1 MKTKLLKNPNSKFLI
16 FLLHL
21 FVPGLGHIYI
31 KEYLFG
37 IFIFLITLTASVLFT
52 ISLFISI
59 PLFGRILM
67 YGLPLL
73 FYLFSFFDLHKT
85 IESNSN
91 NKLPSQKK
99 LIIFFVIGFIFQISW
114 PLAPINFG
122 IKNCPD
128 IFIQKDN
135 SLEPFFRKDDLLKAS
150 QLEYFLDI
158 WFLEQ
163 PVLHSLPDRFEI
175 VKFKTE
181 DQKEICGFVLGL
193 PSENVEMVEG
203 VLVVNN
209 SPVFIPNSLNL
220 YGDNPLISIESY
232 SILVVTVHLGYI
244 DQTYDVP
251 IMQLVGKV
259 EKLF

>member
-1 MKTKLLKNPNSKFLI
+1 MKTKLLKSQNSKVLI
-16 FLLHL
+16 FFMHLL
-21 FVPGLGHIYI
+21 VPGLGHIYV

-59 PLFGRILM
+59 PLLGRILI

-73 FYLFSFFDLHKT
+73 FYLFSFFDLYKT
-85 IESNSN
+85 IKTNT
-91 NKLPSQKK
+91 KKKVPSPKK
-99 LIIFFVIGFIFQISW
+99 FIIFFVIGFVFQIFW
-114 PLAPINFG
+114 PLAPANFG
-122 IKNCPD
+122 IRNCPD
-128 IFIQKDN
+128 LFIQKDN
-135 SLEPFFRKDDLLKAS
+135 SLEPFFWKDDLLKAS
-150 QLEYFLDI
+150 RLEYFLDI
-158 WFLEQ
+158 WFIEQ

-209 SPVFIPNSLNL
+209 SPVFILNSLNL
-220 YGDNPLISIESY
+220 YGDSPLISVESY

-244 DQTYDVP
+244 DKTYEVP
-251 IMQLVGKV
+251 LSQLVGKV